1 MQNIE
6 GFCRAGRTKIVDARI
21 SECDY
26 CSMVQFFW
34 HIDQWAYN
42 LYYIKWEKSFA
53 VFVRFSM
60 SNKSFPDKYLIEQW
74 LSLALSIQMKQKL
87 QKFSLHSDEIQWTAK
102 LLSCFTF
109 VIYTIGKF
117 K

>member
-34 HIDQWAYN
+34 HIDQ
-42 LYYIKWEKSFA
+42 
-53 VFVRFSM
+53 
-60 SNKSFPDKYLIEQW
+60 
-74 LSLALSIQMKQKL
+74 
-87 QKFSLHSDEIQWTAK
+87 
-102 LLSCFTF
+102 
-109 VIYTIGKF
+109 
-117 K
+117 